1 MAAAMHAAAA
11 AQYVY
16 TDYRLARLLGELR
29 GRLPGDSWLPQLL
42 GLQFFTTWSQVLQ
55 QGYFAAR
62 LVQDLRG
69 YHRGDSA
76 LSLLF
81 AGAVLPSSALVVVD
95 YWSLV
100 WLDPGLLDD
109 RELLEAVPAW
119 MNHVMHSGVLA
130 WCCLEQACHPRLCY
144 PLRRRGLG
152 VFSALV
158 LAYLGLCVYVLSQD
172 DVWIY
177 PFFKSMSPVQKAA
190 FFLYNYAIGSTAYLA
205 GERLHGAFRG
215 SSNRHTNMQV
225 DSTTCGPRL
234 PGTPVI
240 RRLQRTGDIKE
251 PSRRR
256 VSSWLSGT

>member
-42 GLQFFTTWSQVLQ
+42 GLQFFTTWSQ
-55 QGYFAAR
+55 
-62 LVQDLRG
+62 
-69 YHRGDSA
+69 
-76 LSLLF
+76 
-81 AGAVLPSSALVVVD
+81 LVVVD